1 MNFNIRLQRF
11 IESLEGRPEF
21 NKDGALRNIVTLLRQ
36 IESQNELQEQ
46 KGLINHIVIDCV
58 QDLDTINIIAD
69 FMSANTK

>member
-11 IESLEGRPEF
+11 IATLEGRPEF
-21 NKDGALRNIVTLLRQ
+21 NKDEALQNIVTLLRRMK
-36 IESQNELQEQ
+36 SQNELEEQ

-58 QDLDTINIIAD
+58 QDWNTINIIAD